1 MKDHTGHT
9 VSGCNAR
16 GLDLLEQALHEF
28 RCFAGN
34 PLASADA
41 ALEAAPELVMGH
53 VLRAW
58 LHLLATEAPAVQAAR
73 EALAAARA
81 LPHEPREAMHLR
93 AIEALCDG
101 RWHAAGRLLEDLSV
115 AWPRDALALQ
125 AGQQVDFFVG
135 DARMLRDRL
144 ARAMP
149 AWSASMPGW
158 HAVLGMYAFGLEE
171 SGDYARAE
179 ALGREAVALEPRD
192 AWAQHAVAH
201 VLEMQGRRE
210 EGVRWM
216 LEQPGWR
223 EDSFLAVHNW
233 WHLALHHLALGEV
246 ARVLELYDGP
256 IHGHRPEIVLELVDA
271 SALLWRLALQE
282 VDVGERWTPLAER
295 WAPHAGSGHYA
306 FNDLHAAMA
315 FAGAGREDLLQTL
328 RVAQQ
333 AAMARGGDNAAF
345 TREVGAPA
353 TEAVI
358 AFERHDW
365 ARAAD
370 LLRTIRSRAHRF
382 GGSHAQRDVL
392 DLTLI
397 HAAQRSGQSALAE
410 ALEAERAALA
420 GQRAAAA
427 VHAA

>member
-1 MKDHTGHT
+1 MKDSVGHT
-9 VSGCNAR
+9 VSGCNAPA
-16 GLDLLEQALHEF
+16 LDLLEQALHAF

-41 ALEAAPELVMGH
+41 ALAAAPELVMGH

-58 LHLLATEAPAVQAAR
+58 LHLLATEASAVPIAR
-73 EALAAARA
+73 EALEAARA
-81 LPHEPREAMHLR
+81 LPHDAREGMHLR
-93 AIEALCDG
+93 AIEALCNG
-101 RWHAAGRLLEDLSV
+101 RWHEAGRVLEDLSV
-115 AWPRDALALQ
+115 NWPRDALALQ

-135 DARMLRDRL
+135 DTRMLRDRL

-149 AWSASMPGW
+149 AWSAALPGW

-171 SGDYARAE
+171 NGDYRRAE
-179 ALGREAVALEPRD
+179 ALGRDAVAIEPRD
-192 AWAQHAVAH
+192 AWAQHAVVH
-201 VLEMQGRRE
+201 VLEMQGRRDD
-210 EGVRWM
+210 GIRWM
-216 LEQPGWR
+216 LDQPGWR
-223 EDSFLAVHNW
+223 EDSFLAVHNG
-233 WHLALHHLALGEV
+233 WHLALHHLAQGDTT
-246 ARVLELYDGP
+246 RVLELYDGP

-271 SALLWRLALQE
+271 SALLWRLALLD
-282 VDVGERWTPLAER
+282 VDVGTRWAPLAER

-315 FAGAGREDLLQTL
+315 FACAGRDDLVRTL
-328 RVAQQ
+328 RAAQA
-333 AAMARGGDNAAF
+333 AAMARDDDNAAF

-358 AFERHDW
+358 ALQQHDR
-365 ARAAD
+365 ARATD
-370 LLRTIRSRAHRF
+370 LLRSVRSRAHRF

-397 HAAQRSGQSALAE
+397 RAAQLDGQVALAR

-420 GQRAAAA
+420 AQRAAR
-427 VHAA
+427 